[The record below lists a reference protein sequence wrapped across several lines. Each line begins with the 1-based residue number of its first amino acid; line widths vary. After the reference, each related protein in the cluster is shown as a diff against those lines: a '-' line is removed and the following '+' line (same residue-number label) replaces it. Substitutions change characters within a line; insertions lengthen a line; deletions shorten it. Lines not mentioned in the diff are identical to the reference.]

1 MTEVHSTSPLHGLRT
16 AALIAS
22 LAAAACSGN
31 AAAPSASLELSPATS
46 PASSDTPVTAPPS
59 DLGSDP
65 DPGPVGGGKPVV
77 PKPGQHDV
85 HHIAAKALD
94 ARVDGRTI
102 VVAATW
108 TSGVEPCYVLDSIV
122 VDKGDGTYTI
132 TLREGHGPGDTAC
145 IEIAERH
152 QTVFEIPEVELGTW
166 TIQDSGGMVAPVVVA
181 VV

>member
-1 MTEVHSTSPLHGLRT
+1 
-16 AALIAS
+16 
-22 LAAAACSGN
+22 
-31 AAAPSASLELSPATS
+31 
-46 PASSDTPVTAPPS
+46 
-59 DLGSDP
+59 
-65 DPGPVGGGKPVV
+65 VGGGKPVV

-122 VDKGDGTYTI
+122 VDEGDGTYTI
-132 TLREGHGPGDTAC
+132 TLREGHGPGDTVC

-152 QTVFEIPEVELGTW
+152 QTVFEIPDVEPGTW
-166 TIQDSGGMVAPVVVA
+166 TIQDAGGMAAPVVVT